1 MSENAEN
8 MPGASQNQA
17 EAQDD
22 GWIDIA
28 RAGTFTPSNGK
39 TTTITKDDLDLIVK
53 GFDANKRRV
62 PLVFGH
68 PKTSA
73 PAYGWVEALQMKGDI
88 LQARFRQIHDDVKT
102 LVKKGNFKNI
112 SISISPDKR
121 SLLHVGLLGAA
132 APAIDGLKEV
142 SFAHETICIDFS
154 MEDAGEIERL
164 KAELA
169 ETKERLQ
176 QYENVAKSQLWDQLL
191 ERIRKTVEEG
201 KVTPAES
208 QDFIAF
214 AEALNNAEMAI
225 QFSANAEPLP
235 AAEVFVEMLEKKP
248 VSPLTIDFS
257 RYARPLHDIENEKN
271 TMPNN
276 PAYLI

>member
-1 MSENAEN
+1 MSENTQN
-8 MPGASQNQA
+8 MPGESQNQ
-17 EAQDD
+17 AQDD
-22 GWIDIA
+22 GWIEIA

-39 TTTITKDDLDLIVK
+39 TTTLTRDELDQLAK
-53 GFDANKRRV
+53 GFDVNKRRV

-88 LQARFRQIHDDVKT
+88 LQARFSQVHDDVKT
-102 LVKKGNFKNI
+102 LVKNGNFKNI

-121 SLLHVGLLGAA
+121 SLMHVGLLGAA

-142 SFAHETICIDFS
+142 SFAHDTICIDFS
-154 MEDAGEIERL
+154 MNDAGEIERL

-176 QYENVAKSQLWDQLL
+176 QFENVAKSQLWDQLL
-191 ERIRKTVEEG
+191 ARIRKTVEEG

-208 QDFIAF
+208 QEFIAF
-214 AEALNNAEMAI
+214 AEALNNAEIAI

-235 AAEVFVEMLEKKP
+235 AAEAFVEMLEKKP
-248 VSPLTIDFS
+248 VSPLVIDFS
-257 RYARPLHDIENEKN
+257 AYARPLHSIESEKG
-271 TMPNN
+271 TMPDN

>member
-1 MSENAEN
+1 MSENTENTLAE
-8 MPGASQNQA
+8 SQNQ
-17 EAQDD
+17 AQDD

-39 TTTITKDDLDLIVK
+39 TTTLTQADLDQIVK

-88 LQARFRQIHDDVKT
+88 LQARFTQVHDDVKT

-191 ERIRKTVEEG
+191 ERIRKTVADG
-201 KVTPAES
+201 KVTPAEFH
-208 QDFIAF
+208 DFIAF
-214 AEALNNAEMAI
+214 AEALNNAEIAI
-225 QFSANAEPLP
+225 QFSANADPLP
-235 AAEVFVEMLEKKP
+235 AAEAFVEMLENKP
-248 VSPLTIDFS
+248 VSPLHIDFS
-257 RYARPLHDIENEKN
+257 SYARPLHSIENEKS
-271 TMPNN
+271 TMPDN